1 VYGCRAAV
9 AMELG
14 PQSASEV
21 RVGLDQRRRH
31 CSSVACFGAEVEI
44 WLAVDRPAGGGAF
57 CSAIQFVVAD
67 GRLSG

>member
-1 VYGCRAAV
+1 V

-21 RVGLDQRRRH
+21 RVRLDQRRRH

-44 WLAVDRPAGGGAF
+44 WLAVDRPAGGGLRDPVCRSRRKA
-57 CSAIQFVVAD
+57 
-67 GRLSG
+67 